1 MDITIN
7 ETLID
12 RYEKDIMVSRIPG
25 MSQTGSNSYLYL
37 PIGNILKKK
46 GEQLVADIQPDK
58 LYVIGGKNND
68 SGATMIRG
76 ESLISHYIYE
86 KRFDPRYQ
94 QRNDNRTNMV
104 KQEDR
109 TERVKTATEPSEQ
122 RKTEPVTEPLNRSRT
137 KTPAGQIPGAE
148 RNVSYSREQFR
159 QLRLGQKHYVDITQY
174 WDIRLSAEQMQQL
187 RMMQENGIEVQ
198 KLGYNH
204 PEVSAE
210 RLSEIRE
217 MHSKG
222 YTPPENWQ
230 ALNAGQLREVK
241 KGMMTGVDTR
251 VYGWPAYSVS
261 QMEQL
266 RLALARGYDVKGYRN
281 PNYSASQMRMMR
293 QSQVLQEI
301 KETLRN
307 LWEKFKQLFQN
318 LKLNQIKDRAVEKIM
333 DWADMEVHMQ
343 QKLVQTPEET
353 LDSRIEEAVNEIRE
367 VLASQELVPESV
379 MTDETVAQK
388 MNQKIQE
395 ALQQLMQP
403 ENVQNAE
410 NQEKIMNETAEELV
424 KDAGLK
430 KAEAVTVNEA
440 LANESLIKQ
449 MPVEDLPEENIIN
462 KTQLYKSWA
471 EDDIELNG
479 RISDKLL
486 NEIREDGYQVVN
498 QNGSISVEKV
508 PEQQAAEQT
517 LLKQADQ
524 LLEQVQTQV
533 KGLVR

>member
-7 ETLID
+7 QTLID

-68 SGATMIRG
+68 SGATMVRG
-76 ESLISHYIYE
+76 ESLISHYVYE

-122 RKTEPVTEPLNRSRT
+122 RKTEPVTEPLNRSQRRMEI
-137 KTPAGQIPGAE
+137 PAGQIPGAE

-174 WDIRLSAEQMQQL
+174 WNIRLSAEQMQQL

-241 KGMMTGVDTR
+241 KGMMAGVDTR

-333 DWADMEVHMQ
+333 DWAGMEETMQ
-343 QKLVQTPEET
+343 QRMVMTPEDT
-353 LDSRIEEAVNEIRE
+353 LDSRIKEAVDDIRE
-367 VLASQELVPESV
+367 VLASQELVPETV
-379 MTDETVAQK
+379 MTDAAVAEK
-388 MNQKIQE
+388 MNQRIQE
-395 ALQQLMQP
+395 ALQRLMQP
-403 ENVQNAE
+403 DTIQNAE
-410 NQEKIMNETAEELV
+410 IQEKVINETADALV
-424 KDAGLK
+424 ADAGLK
-430 KAEAVTVNEA
+430 NVAEVKVQEI
-440 LANESLIKQ
+440 LADETIQEQ
-449 MPVEDLPEENIIN
+449 MPVEDLPEETVIN
-462 KTQLYKSWA
+462 KAELYKSWA
-471 EDDIELNG
+471 EDDIEQAG
-479 RISDKLL
+479 RISEKLL
-486 NEIREDGYQVVN
+486 NEIKADGYQVVRE
-498 QNGSISVEKV
+498 NGSISIEEISSQNTL
-508 PEQQAAEQT
+508 EQQAEQ
-517 LLKQADQ
+517 LM
-524 LLEQVQTQV
+524 EQVQTQA